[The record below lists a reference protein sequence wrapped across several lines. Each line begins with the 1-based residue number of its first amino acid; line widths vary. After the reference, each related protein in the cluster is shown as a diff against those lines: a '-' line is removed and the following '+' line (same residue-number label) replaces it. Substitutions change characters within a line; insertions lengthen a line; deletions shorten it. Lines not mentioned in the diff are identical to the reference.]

1 MNILGRTLG
10 GALKRAR
17 KTFPVILI
25 TGPRQS
31 GKTTLLRTMYGRTHG
46 FVSLE
51 NPSVRE
57 RALGDPDGFMRA
69 NPPPVIFD
77 EIQYV
82 PALLSHIK
90 TWVDERRRPGS
101 YLLTGSQQLALMQG
115 VSQSLAGR
123 VAILT
128 LLPFSVGES
137 LGRPEPGLKAG
148 NALTGGMA
156 RLGGKRV
163 SGAPRTLGNWLLRG
177 GFPEPRSR
185 PAVDLSMWCAGYV
198 QSCLERDVRS
208 LVHVGDLETFG
219 RFFRLCAART
229 AQLLN
234 LSDLARDTGVS
245 VPTAKAWLSVLEA
258 THSVFLLPPYQRDLS
273 KRLVKIPKLYFV
285 DTALAA
291 FLMGI
296 RDERNLMEGPS
307 AGALME
313 TAVAGGLRKD
323 FFHRGDLPGL
333 SFWRTR
339 DGEEVDF
346 IVEAGG
352 KAWPVEVKN
361 TGTPLPGH
369 AVPVKKWLDRYGG
382 QNARGFVVAN
392 IDRSLP
398 LLPGVS
404 AIPWHMI

>member
-1 MNILGRTLG
+1 MGILGRTLE

-17 KTFPVILI
+17 KTFPVILV

-31 GKTTLLRTMYGRTHG
+31 GKTTLLRNLYGKTHG

-57 RALGDPDGFMRA
+57 RAIGDPEGFMRA
-69 NPPPVIFD
+69 NPAPVIFD

-90 TWVDERRRPGS
+90 TEVDEHRQPGS

-137 LGRPEPGLKAG
+137 MGRPEPGLKAG
-148 NALTGGMA
+148 KMLAGRVMPDA
-156 RLGGKRV
+156 RNV
-163 SGAPRTLGNWLLRG
+163 PGAPKSLGDWLLRG
-177 GFPEPRSR
+177 GFPEPRYR
-185 PAVDLSMWCAGYV
+185 RGVDLSMWCAGYV
-198 QSCLERDVRS
+198 QSYLERDVRS
-208 LVHVGDLETFG
+208 LVQVGDLETFG
-219 RFFRLCAART
+219 RFLRLCAART

-245 VPTAKAWLSVLEA
+245 VPTAKSWLSVLEA
-258 THSVFLLPPYQRDLS
+258 THSVFLLPPYHRNLS
-273 KRLVKIPKLYFV
+273 KRLVKAPKMYFV

-307 AGALME
+307 SGALLE

-323 FFHRGDLPGL
+323 FFHRGDIPGL

-346 IVEAGG
+346 IVESGG
-352 KAWPVEVKN
+352 KTWPVEVKN

-369 AVPVKKWLDRYGG
+369 AVPVRKWLDDFGG
-382 QNARGFVVAN
+382 KKGKGYVVAN
-392 IDRSLP
+392 INRSMP

-404 AIPWHMI
+404 AIPWNWI